1 MLTGI
6 QLKFERLRLQLGLN
20 QLKKKDQ
27 VAECISFA
35 GRILKERTLK
45 GLIKS
50 YNNELPAFFGFDE
63 VSIMFDDEEKY
74 NTLYTIT
81 TGEDEDN

>member
-1 MLTGI
+1 V
-6 QLKFERLRLQLGLN
+6 GLN

-27 VAECISFA
+27 VADCISFA
-35 GRILKERTLK
+35 GRILKERNLK

-50 YNNELPAFFGFDE
+50 YNLELPIFFGFE
-63 VSIMFDDEEKY
+63 QVSVMFDDEEKS

-81 TGEDEDN
+81 TGEDEEN